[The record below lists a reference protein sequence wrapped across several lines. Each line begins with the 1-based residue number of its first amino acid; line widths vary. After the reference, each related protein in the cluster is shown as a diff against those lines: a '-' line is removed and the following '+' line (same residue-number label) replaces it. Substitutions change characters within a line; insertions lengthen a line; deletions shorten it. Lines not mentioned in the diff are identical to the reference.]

1 MCVQMCVRMSD
12 AKCTVQG
19 YQQRLPV
26 REYVRDV
33 VRTLSTQYAA
43 LAGPVRSGSTLLLLL
58 LLLLLPSSCKRCWPA
73 TGLQDVNNFLSVC
86 A

>member
-1 MCVQMCVRMSD
+1 MFLHRVLQW
-12 AKCTVQG
+12 TLL
-19 YQQRLPV
+19 QRVPV

-58 LLLLLPSSCKRCWPA
+58 LLAAAAPLSSCKRCWPV
-73 TGLQDVNNFLSVC
+73 TGLQDVDIRLWQVYKHI
-86 A
+86 